1 MMSTAAGAE
10 VRASGAAAPP
20 LGRARRRL
28 RLSSLVYG
36 AALGALAGFCIRDLD
51 LPALV
56 SFERPQELL
65 VVVASLIGVLLALTR
80 FRRILGAAA
89 LLLALLWCLVAFSPL
104 SRWLSHGLTRFEVAE
119 PADAV
124 FVSSSGLRPGGQR
137 LAEARSRFF
146 YGVDL
151 VVRNKTRRLILT
163 ESVDIP
169 GTAIVRQLLESAGVV
184 PELLVA
190 GRAETTH
197 EEAVAV
203 GRLVKE
209 RGFKL
214 ILLVTSPIHSRRA
227 SAALERE
234 GVTVVSSPSPETRF
248 DLERLPTSSAR
259 LTAFGSVIHER
270 LGFWVYARR
279 GWVDPGL
286 D

>member
-1 MMSTAAGAE
+1 LAA
-10 VRASGAAAPP
+10 
-20 LGRARRRL
+20 LI
-28 RLSSLVYG
+28 YG
-36 AALGALAGFCIRDLD
+36 AAMGALAGFCVRDLD

-56 SFERPQELL
+56 SFERSLEPL
-65 VVVASLIGVLLALTR
+65 VVVASLVGAVLGLTCLRRALSVTT
-80 FRRILGAAA
+80 
-89 LLLALLWCLVAFSPL
+89 LLLALLWCVVAFSPL

-124 FVSSSGLRPGGQR
+124 FVSSSGLRPGPQR
-137 LAEARSRFF
+137 LAEARNRFF

-151 VVRNKTRRLILT
+151 IVRDKARRFILT
-163 ESVDIP
+163 ESSDVP
-169 GTAIVRQLLESAGVV
+169 GTALARQLLGSAGVV
-184 PELLVA
+184 PELLEA

-203 GRLVKE
+203 GRLVRH

-214 ILLVTSPIHSRRA
+214 ILLVTSPLHSRRA
-227 SAALERE
+227 SAALEKE
-234 GVTVVSSPSPETRF
+234 GVTVVSSPSPEMRF
-248 DLERLPTSSAR
+248 DLERLATSAAR

-279 GWVDPGL
+279 GWVEPGL